1 LQLAVRDAQK
11 GFAIIRRATIRR
23 SNRGRIRGPGAAAEL
38 LGMKPTTLAARLRAL
53 GITGSTP
60 PDGVGNPGQMW
71 VMRRTR
77 A

>member
-1 LQLAVRDAQK
+1 LQLAVKGAQK
-11 GFAIIRRATIRR
+11 GLAIIRRATIRR
-23 SNRGRIRGPGAAAEL
+23 SNRGRIRGPGGAAEL
-38 LGMKPTTLAARLRAL
+38 LGMKPTTLAAWLRAL

-60 PDGVGNPGQMW
+60 PDGVGNAGQMW